1 MNKKIKNYVIL
12 YLMLMKTHAELVVDI
27 VKNSYGKTKLLNLLL
42 VIPFLVHSVF
52 YNIWWII
59 KFRKKYKPIF
69 D

>member
-12 YLMLMKTHAELVVDI
+12 YLMLMKTHVELVIDI
-27 VKNSYGKTKLLNLLL
+27 VKNSYGKTKLLNLSLA
-42 VIPFLVHSVF
+42 IPFLVHSVF